1 MKYWIKEIE
10 NLEVARLLKEELK
23 VRALSMI
30 QLPAHFQSIVEERF
44 EGDNEQGEA
53 VFSWIDEGQDEG
65 ITVNL
70 DVEGNLTGLSLN
82 IIAEPDNT
90 VSLNTEER
98 RSRAEQFLISHYPNA
113 LESLTLYK
121 TTERTRGIRFDFGQV
136 VMGIPLDQAGCFM
149 DVDSAGNVVKFTYY
163 GVKQTPDIPPILI
176 SKEVL
181 IEHVK
186 SRLDFQ
192 LKIMDFYT
200 SFDDVA
206 EDGPRLVYEPVQYF
220 MDYKADVSKP
230 TLTIEHEE
238 DVEQTY
244 VSLIAPSKPIIRTH
258 LSIEEVVGISERM
271 EVIREVDMGE
281 EMGIVWRE
289 RDWEMKEKDL
299 SVDGFFRKQTEDMVK
314 AFVSKD
320 TGNVRSFAWF
330 IERKGDLQL
339 SHEVCYQK
347 AVDFLQMLIP
357 DYCDYLQ
364 LIVREKEED
373 RTLESFVFH
382 MHNGHGIPVQ
392 LNMVIVVV
400 NRTTGQINHY
410 SGPSFGIEKLSQL
423 PTEPAISKDEASET
437 FINQLD
443 FELAWKKDYDS
454 DTESYLLT
462 YQACNRS
469 SRTSI
474 RYIDAMTGAVI
485 SAKEY

>member
-1 MKYWIKEIE
+1 M
-10 NLEVARLLKEELK
+10 ACLLKEELRI
-23 VRALSMI
+23 RALSMI
-30 QLPAHFQSIVEERF
+30 QLPAHYQPILEERF
-44 EGDNEQGEA
+44 EGENGQGEA
-53 VFSWIDEGQDEG
+53 IFSWSDEGQDEG

-70 DVEGNLTGLSLN
+70 DLEGNLTGLSSDIL
-82 IIAEPDNT
+82 AEPVNT
-90 VSLNTEER
+90 VFLNTEER
-98 RSRAEQFLISHYPNA
+98 RKRAEQFLVSHYPHA

-121 TTERTRGIRFDFGQV
+121 TTERIHAIRFDFGQV
-136 VMGIPLDQAGCFM
+136 VMGIPLDQAGCFV
-149 DVDSAGNVVKFTYY
+149 DVNSAGNIVKFTYY
-163 GVKQTPDIPPILI
+163 GVKQAPNIPTTLI
-176 SKEVL
+176 SKEAL

-192 LKIMDFYT
+192 LKITNLYT
-200 SFDDVA
+200 FSSDVA
-206 EDGPRLVYEPVQYF
+206 EDGIRLVYDPVQDC
-220 MDYKADVSKP
+220 MDYKADVLKP
-230 TLTIEHEE
+230 TLMFEHDE
-238 DVEQTY
+238 DVAQTY
-244 VSLIAPSKPIIRTH
+244 VSLIAPSKPITRTP
-258 LSIEEVVGISERM
+258 LSIEEIVGITDRM
-271 EVIREVDMGE
+271 EIIREVDMGE
-281 EMGIVWRE
+281 ETGIVWRE
-289 RDWEMKEKDL
+289 RDWQMAERDL
-299 SVDGFFRKQTEDMVK
+299 SVDGFFQQQTEDTVK

-330 IERKGDLQL
+330 KERTGDLQL

-347 AVDFLQMLIP
+347 AIDFLQMLIP

-364 LIVREKEED
+364 LIVQEKEED
-373 RTLESFVFH
+373 QTLETFVFD
-382 MHNGHGIPVQ
+382 MRNGQGIPVQ
-392 LNMVIVVV
+392 FSLVIVVV

-410 SGPSFGIEKLSQL
+410 SGPSLSIEELRQL

-462 YQACNRS
+462 YQACNRG